1 MKKKEYNP
9 FDWDNISIEKY
20 YQIYDILNDDDDD
33 DITKNVRLVA
43 AIMEKDEQEI
53 WDMDLTE
60 VGEYIGRLQFLNK
73 FEIPK
78 HPNLKIQLPNY
89 TLVVLKDLS
98 KINIGQY
105 VDYQNFASRPLR
117 ESMEKILS
125 IFLIPEGHSYNTG
138 YDILDLQREM
148 RENLSFRAAEGL
160 LSFFLD
166 RYSKLLFRSV
176 ISCRRMIRKI
186 RNPEEKEEMRKKEMM
201 LEEKIQDLIH
211 LVG

>member
-20 YQIYDILNDDDDD
+20 YQIYDILNDEDDD
-33 DITKNVRLVA
+33 DITKNVKLVA
-43 AIMEKDEQEI
+43 TIMEKDEQEV

-176 ISCRRMIRKI
+176 ISCRRMIRKT
-186 RNPEEKEEMRKKEMM
+186 RNPEEKEEMRKKEKI
-201 LEEKIQDLIH
+201 LEEKIQDLIR